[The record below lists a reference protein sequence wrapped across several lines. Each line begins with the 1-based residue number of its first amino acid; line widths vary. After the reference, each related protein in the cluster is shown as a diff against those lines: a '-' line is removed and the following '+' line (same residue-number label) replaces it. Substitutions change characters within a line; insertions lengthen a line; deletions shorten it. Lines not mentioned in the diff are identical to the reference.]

1 MELANLQLDV
11 IQHEKKLNEF
21 IEKTTDSF
29 NALDDNLKTAF
40 KSLDKVI
47 NDLFGN
53 VETIAKVLMVLE
65 DEKLEGKKNVERNN

>member
-1 MELANLQLDV
+1 MELANLQLNV

-29 NALDDNLKTAF
+29 NALDDNLKTTF

-47 NDLFGN
+47 SDLFGN
-53 VETIAKVLMVLE
+53 IETIAKVLMAM
-65 DEKLEGKKNVERNN
+65 EGDKNVERTNQ